1 MVIWWQLE
9 VSTWQSTCL
18 MCQNANLVVS
28 RVKNK
33 NKIKNIPRSSVSRAP
48 SVPFPGGDML
58 RRVSGM
64 FTMMAVRCMAVTVP
78 IKKIA
83 YIDYLV
89 KVKKKM

>member
-1 MVIWWQLE
+1 M
-9 VSTWQSTCL
+9 
-18 MCQNANLVVS
+18 
-28 RVKNK
+28 
-33 NKIKNIPRSSVSRAP
+33 SVSRAP

-64 FTMMAVRCMAVTVP
+64 FTMMAIRCMAITVP